1 MVQYCKACEVSHNG
15 GTECDCG
22 YWAVTN
28 GGIEPGKHASRI
40 KATLPFR
47 ALCKFIASG
56 AWDGVS
62 EITVLSLQLRRRA
75 IDRPHRWGT
84 QYHPDTIW
92 EFVHEFYA
100 PSEVCYLPLAQEL
113 FSDPD
118 ELLIAPLA
126 DTHIRLGASEGT
138 GGMVIV

>member
-1 MVQYCKACEVSHNG
+1 MVQYCKTCEVSHNK

-22 YWAVTN
+22 HWAVCN
-28 GGIEPGKHASRI
+28 GAIEPGKRAIRI
-40 KATLPFR
+40 EATLPFR

-62 EITVLSLQLRRRA
+62 EITVLSLQLRGQA
-75 IDRPHRWGT
+75 IDRPHRWVAT
-84 QYHPDTIW
+84 YYPDDIW
-92 EFVHEFYA
+92 GFVHECYA

-113 FSDPD
+113 FSDPG
-118 ELLIAPLA
+118 ELLIAPLS
-126 DTHIRLGASEGT
+126 DRRRLEVSEGT